1 MPHDIVIIGAGPVGG
16 ALALALADADLD
28 VVALDSR
35 AEGAA
40 ARADRSLA
48 LSHGTRLIFERLGVW
63 RRLAAIPDA
72 VTPITAIDISQAG
85 GFGCMRLTADEQ
97 WLPALGY
104 VVSYRAL
111 QNAID
116 AALKETRTTIRFGT
130 TAVGIGGTPAHA
142 AISIDRDE
150 PEPIVARL
158 AVVADGANLT
168 VAGITRE
175 RRDYA
180 QVALIAKVWTERAHG
195 GIAYERFASDG
206 PMALLPECDH
216 YGLVWTLP
224 PAKAD
229 AMLALSDAAFLA
241 ALADHF
247 GTRVTGFVRIADRR
261 KFPLALE
268 FARPLFSVRTVII
281 GNAAQSL
288 HPIAGQ
294 GFNLG
299 MRDAYELSRAI
310 IATPSDRLGE
320 HTMLQMYATR
330 RRADRYAGIAFTHG
344 LNRLFASDLPLV
356 RWPRGLALAL
366 LDAMPPAKR
375 AFTRAMMFG
384 MR

>member
-1 MPHDIVIIGAGPVGG
+1 MLHDIVIVGAGPVGG
-16 ALALALADADLD
+16 ALALALAEADLD

-35 AEGAA
+35 AEGEA

-48 LSHGTRLIFERLGVW
+48 LSHGARLIFERLGVW

-72 VTPITAIDISQAG
+72 ITPITAIDISQVG
-85 GFGCMRLTADEQ
+85 GFGCVRLTADEQ
-97 WLPALGY
+97 GLPALGY
-104 VVSYRAL
+104 VVSYRDL

-130 TAVGIGGTPAHA
+130 TAVGIGGTSAYA
-142 AISIDRDE
+142 AITVDRHE

-180 QVALIAKVWTERAHG
+180 QVALIAKIWTERPHG

-206 PMALLPECDH
+206 PMALLPERDH

-224 PAKAD
+224 PTKAE
-229 AMLALSDAAFLA
+229 AMLALSEAAFLA
-241 ALADHF
+241 ALAEHF

-268 FARPLFSVRTVII
+268 FARPLFAVRTVVI

-299 MRDAYELSRAI
+299 MRDAYELARAI
-310 IATPSDRLGE
+310 IATPPDRLGE
-320 HTMLQMYATR
+320 RTMLEMYATR
-330 RRADRYAGIAFTHG
+330 RRGDRYAGIAFTHG
-344 LNRLFASDLPLV
+344 LTQLFAADLPLV

-366 LDAMPPAKR
+366 LDTIPPAKR